1 MNILHVYD
9 DGDSMA
15 THYVGMLSAA
25 VGNAAIMRSATTQG
39 AFKRMAD
46 ELHPDII
53 HVHGAPN
60 FSFPPGSRLVV
71 TPHGQ
76 PLLQTRA
83 YVVVARSET
92 ERDSLALKHER
103 LEIVRNPIIT
113 RTTTPDICARQMLRI
128 YQRIMDSNVLPLMNV
143 ETRHLLSTLLAVS
156 CYGSSQWA
164 DTPTTLSSVNFRQL
178 YIYAFFE
185 GVLPL
190 VQEGLRILGIE
201 APAKEPSESY
211 LPANFKQPEPIGS
224 SDLMALITDIR
235 QNGPSLLRLAEV
247 AKALHN
253 DDLDERSL
261 LGQLNAQ
268 SQQPFFASIL
278 QLLSEQLLLTEGFMP
293 CQPADDHDAQLLR
306 LSLTRRQDPLA

>member
-9 DGDSMA
+9 EGNSMA

-25 VGNAAIMRSATTQG
+25 IGNAAIMRTATTQG
-39 AFKRMAD
+39 AIKRMAD
-46 ELHPDII
+46 KLHPDII
-53 HVHGAPN
+53 HVHGNPN
-60 FSFPPGSRLVV
+60 LSIPPGARLVV

-76 PLLQTRA
+76 PLRQPKA
-83 YVVVARSET
+83 YVVVARSEM
-92 ERDSLALKHER
+92 ERDALAQKHER

-113 RTTTPDICARQMLRI
+113 RTTTPDICAQQMLRI
-128 YQRIMDSNVLPLMNV
+128 YQRIMDSNVLPLMNK

-164 DTPTTLSSVNFRQL
+164 DSPTSLSSVNFRQL

-201 APAKEPSESY
+201 APVKEPSESY
-211 LPANFKQPEPIGS
+211 LPTNFKQPEPMGS
-224 SDLMALITDIR
+224 SDLLALISDIR
-235 QNGPSLLRLAEV
+235 KNGPSMLRLAEV

-261 LGQLNAQ
+261 LGQLDAQ
-268 SQQPFFASIL
+268 GLQPFFASIL
-278 QLLSEQLLLTEGFMP
+278 QLLGEQLLLTEGFMP
-293 CQPADDHDAQLLR
+293 CPPADDQTTQLLR
-306 LSLTRRQDPLA
+306 RQLACRQDVMA